1 MPSSFLQQIREG
13 GQGTPLPT
21 RVPRAQLLHWRAPP
35 NARGSVGG
43 DIRGQSPNSKPRRL
57 PQISIKA
64 LPRVPPLQG
73 ARASIQVPALLYSP
87 GSDSP
92 GRIAQPGSKWHLG

>member
-21 RVPRAQLLHWRAPP
+21 CSPGSAPP
-35 NARGSVGG
+35 LESTSQCTGL
-43 DIRGQSPNSKPRRL
+43 RRRRHSRPEPKL
-57 PQISIKA
+57 KTTSAAADLHKGPSQGA
-64 LPRVPPLQG
+64 APPG